1 MGFFDN
7 VIYGFAIAFQ
17 PLNILYCFAGV
28 LVGTLTG
35 VLPGFGPVAAVALLL
50 PITFGISPISA
61 IILLSGIYYG
71 AMYGGSTT
79 SILVNIPG
87 EAASVITCIEG
98 YPMAKKGRA
107 GPALGIAAF
116 GSLIGGTFS
125 IIGLMLVAPPL
136 SEFALRFGPPEF
148 FTLMLLGLTIV
159 TYVSSGPILKA
170 LMMAALG
177 LLLGMIGIDTVSGFP
192 RFTMDIRYLLDGIPL
207 VPLVMGLFGIS
218 EVLLNMEQTVKV
230 EIYEKKI
237 KNILP
242 TRKDWSD
249 SIPAIFRGTI
259 IGFCLGLLPGAGPV
273 IASFTSY
280 AVEKRV
286 HKHPEKFGTGMIEG
300 IAGPET
306 ANNAAAQSAFIP
318 LLTLGIP
325 ATPTI
330 AILLGAFIIHGL
342 RPGPM
347 LISEKP
353 DLFWGVVASMY
364 LGNAMLLVLN
374 LPLIGMWVRVVLVPY
389 VFLFPLILFFCLV
402 GAYSIDNNPGDMYL
416 MLLFGIMGYLMKKFR
431 YEGAPLILAFI
442 LCPLLENALRQSL
455 IMSQG
460 EFSIFM
466 ERPICV
472 VALAASALLLLTAI
486 LPWFKARRPTMGM
499 RE

>member
-7 VIYGFAIAFQ
+7 TIYGFAIAFQ

-35 VLPGFGPVAAVALLL
+35 VLPGFGPVAAIALLL
-50 PITFGISPISA
+50 PITFGISPVSA

-125 IIGLMLVAPPL
+125 IIGLMGVAPPL
-136 SEFALRFGPPEF
+136 SEFALKFGPPEF

-177 LLLGMIGIDTVSGFP
+177 LLLGMVGVDTVSGFP
-192 RFTMDIRYLLDGIPL
+192 RFTMSIRYLLDGIPL

-218 EVLLNMEQTVKV
+218 EVLLNLEQTLRV
-230 EIYEKKI
+230 EVYEKKI

-242 TRKDWSD
+242 TRKDWSN
-249 SIPAIFRGTI
+249 SIGAIFRGTL
-259 IGFCLGLLPGAGPV
+259 IGFFLGLLPGGGPV

-286 HKHPEKFGTGMIEG
+286 HKHPEKFGTGVIEG
-300 IAGPET
+300 VAGPET

-325 ATPTI
+325 ATPAI

-342 RPGPM
+342 QPGPL
-347 LISEKP
+347 LISQKP

-389 VFLFPLILFFCLV
+389 VYLFPLILFLCLV
-402 GAYSIDNNPGDMYL
+402 GSYSIENNMGDIYL
-416 MLLFGIMGYLMKKFR
+416 MLIFGIVGYLMKKFR

-455 IMSQG
+455 IMSHG
-460 EFSIFM
+460 EFSIFA
-466 ERPICV
+466 ERPICL
-472 VALAASALLLLTAI
+472 VALAASGFLLLTAI
-486 LPWFKARRPTMGM
+486 LPWFKARRPAIGM
-499 RE
+499 KE